1 VDYQWDPA
9 KSDRTYRER
18 GFDFAYASRLF
29 GSTWIEIADNRRDY
43 GETRLKAIGN
53 VETDI
58 LTVIY
63 TRRGIA
69 IRIIS
74 ARRANRKE
82 RAQWQSRA

>member
-1 VDYQWDPA
+1 VEFEWDPA
-9 KSDRTYRER
+9 KDAATYQAR
-18 GFDFAYASRLF
+18 GFDFAYASRIF
-29 GSTWIEIADNRRDY
+29 AADCIESADTRTNDGEARIKATGQVGSD
-43 GETRLKAIGN
+43 
-53 VETDI
+53 V

-63 TRRGIA
+63 TRRGTA